1 MQTIK
6 CIHFGSRFKPQIEKY
21 KRMYL
26 KNKNLW
32 EMPSENLHN
41 FIYWLIFMWSER
53 VLLEHKE
60 EY

>member
-6 CIHFGSRFKPQIEKY
+6 CIYFCSRIKPQTEMY

-32 EMPSENLHN
+32 EMPSENLAH
-41 FIYWLIFMWSER
+41 FYILAYFH
-53 VLLEHKE
+53 VV
-60 EY
+60 